1 MRIIQGYLEL
11 QCDRVDAVLTMFRNP
26 GRVIGGV
33 AGPDV
38 IRLFVQGGPY
48 VRFREIAACQDV
60 LAEALGAPELQVQPA
75 PGQAPGTAVLTF
87 KTPAQLTAAKTT
99 RPALPVKGVDYAG
112 QIELSGL

>member
-1 MRIIQGYLEL
+1 MRILRGYLEL
-11 QCDRVDAVLTMFRNP
+11 QCDRVDAVLAAAWRN
-26 GRVIGGV
+26 GRVIGGI

-38 IRLFVQGGPY
+38 IRLFVQGGPH
-48 VRFREIAACQDV
+48 VLFREIAACQDA
-60 LAEALGAPELQVQPA
+60 LAEALGAPELQIQRTTA
-75 PGQAPGTAVLTF
+75 KTPGTAVLTF